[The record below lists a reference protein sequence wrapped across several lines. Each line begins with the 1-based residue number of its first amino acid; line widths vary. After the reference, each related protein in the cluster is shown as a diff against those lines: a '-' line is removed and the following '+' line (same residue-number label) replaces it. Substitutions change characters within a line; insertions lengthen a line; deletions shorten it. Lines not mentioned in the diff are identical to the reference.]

1 MHKRL
6 VWLVP
11 IALATLL
18 TGCRVTVTMLGPLA
32 PDSLVG
38 YQLEIINS
46 ERGGPLEEGDPIF
59 DVKARVAYL
68 FPDERR
74 ALNLTLLDS
83 GGAFLGSDRVSYNR
97 SGSTG
102 TVEMTFRINLNV
114 DFIVSCKLRFTD
126 SLSGTHRCEFEEK
139 ERGTMQLNTIESGW
153 GEGTFKLEK
162 P

>member
-1 MHKRL
+1 
-6 VWLVP
+6 LVP

-18 TGCRVTVTMLGPLA
+18 TGCNVTVTTLGPVA

-38 YQLEIINS
+38 YKLEVINND
-46 ERGGPLEEGDPIF
+46 RGGPLEEGDPVF
-59 DVKARVAYL
+59 DVKTRVAYL

-83 GGAFLGSDRVSYNR
+83 DGAFLVSDRVSYNR